1 MQNAESLN
9 YVIDVEESNFQA
21 DVIERSKDTLVLI
34 DFWAP
39 WCEPCRRLGPLLE
52 KIAGERQ
59 GTVVIAKVNTDENPE
74 LASYFQIEGIPAV
87 FAIKESQVAD
97 QFTGLMP
104 EAALNEFVDNLAPK
118 PPTSEEAQAEE
129 LEKTKPEEAAKL
141 YRAILEKDPNEDK
154 TRLSLGRVLVGLK
167 QYHEARVVLQPL
179 GDAGD
184 FGADAE
190 RLRKQMDML
199 ESAPAQSEVNELQ
212 KKVAAAPENA
222 KLRFQLG
229 SLLAKQAKY
238 QEALDN
244 LLIAAEH
251 DRELGRNDVKNLMV
265 DIFHIIG
272 VRSELADDYRAR
284 LQNLLY

>member
-1 MQNAESLN
+1 
-9 YVIDVEESNFQA
+9 
-21 DVIERSKDTLVLI
+21 
-34 DFWAP
+34 
-39 WCEPCRRLGPLLE
+39 
-52 KIAGERQ
+52 
-59 GTVVIAKVNTDENPE
+59 
-74 LASYFQIEGIPAV
+74 
-87 FAIKESQVAD
+87 
-97 QFTGLMP
+97 
-104 EAALNEFVDNLAPK
+104 
-118 PPTSEEAQAEE
+118 
-129 LEKTKPEEAAKL
+129 
-141 YRAILEKDPNEDK
+141 
-154 TRLSLGRVLVGLK
+154 
-167 QYHEARVVLQPL
+167 
-179 GDAGD
+179 
-184 FGADAE
+184 
-190 RLRKQMDML
+190 
-199 ESAPAQSEVNELQ
+199 LQ